1 MDLFLR
7 DFLDGQA
14 WLDIAPVRLGKGA
27 GTHLHSNKV
36 KISET
41 LRGLYIAYL
50 PLDMSNNNESF
61 LYIQQF

>member
-36 KISET
+36 KIGET
-41 LRGLYIAYL
+41 LRGLYIEL
-50 PLDMSNNNESF
+50 F
-61 LYIQQF
+61 LK